1 MTDMRLLPRFFVTL
15 AAVAVVCAARAQS
28 LPLTETSTND
38 IQARFSAALEIPL
51 GKQWAL
57 TWSEEARLKNNWG
70 SVDKILSGLGV
81 EYEPLKCLKAGV
93 EYVFVNDNDLEDG
106 WGIKHRLNANVTGTL
121 ELGRFELSLRE
132 RVRLQFR
139 SDSTNRYEKPDPF
152 ITLRSRLK
160 VAYDIRK
167 SHWKPYVFAELYT
180 TLNAPGPVSD
190 YTTDAFYRDNYINRV
205 RLGLGA
211 RYKINN
217 HNSLD
222 FYYMVHFNR
231 DYRARYKGGG
241 EMKEWSLLK
250 ECNHVFGID
259 YKFKL

>member
-1 MTDMRLLPRFFVTL
+1 MRHLPLFLVIL
-15 AAVAVVCAARAQS
+15 AAVAAGYTAHAQS
-28 LPLTETSTND
+28 LPLTETSTDD
-38 IQARFSAALEIPL
+38 IQARFCGALEVPI
-51 GKQWAL
+51 GKKFAFQ
-57 TWSEEARLKNNWG
+57 WSEEVRLNNNWG
-70 SVDKILSGLGV
+70 SVDKVLSGLGM
-81 EYEPLKCLKAGV
+81 EYEPLKYFKAGV

-106 WGIKHRLNANVTGTL
+106 WGIKHRLNVDVTGSYDI
-121 ELGRFELSLRE
+121 GRFELSLRE
-132 RVRLQFR
+132 RVRFQFR

-160 VAYDIRK
+160 AAYDIRH

-180 TLNAPGPVSD
+180 TLNAPGPVGD
-190 YTTDAFYRDNYINRV
+190 YRTDALYRDNYINRI

-211 RYKINN
+211 KYKINN

-231 DYRARYKGGG
+231 DYRARYKRGG
-241 EMKEWSLLK
+241 EMKEWSLMK
-250 ECNHVFGID
+250 ECCHVFGID

>member
-1 MTDMRLLPRFFVTL
+1 MRHLSRIFVTL
-15 AAVAVVCAARAQS
+15 AAVVVGYTAHAQS
-28 LPLTETSTND
+28 LPLTETSTDD
-38 IQARFSAALEIPL
+38 IQARFCGALEVPI
-51 GKQWAL
+51 GKKFAFQ
-57 TWSEEARLKNNWG
+57 WSEEVRLNNNWD
-70 SVDKILSGLGV
+70 SVDKVLSGLGM
-81 EYEPLKCLKAGV
+81 EYEPLKYLKAGV
-93 EYVFVNDNDLEDG
+93 EYIFVNDNDLEDG
-106 WGIKHRLNANVTGTL
+106 WGIKHRLNVDVTGSYDI
-121 ELGRFELSLRE
+121 GRFELSLRE
-132 RVRLQFR
+132 RVRFQFR

-160 VAYDIRK
+160 AAYDIRH

-190 YTTDAFYRDNYINRV
+190 YTTDAFYRDNYINRI

-211 RYKINN
+211 KYKINK

-231 DYRARYKGGG
+231 DYRARYKRGG
-241 EMKEWSLLK
+241 EMKEWSLMK
-250 ECNHVFGID
+250 ECCHVFGID